1 MKRDLFG
8 FFVPM
13 CALLADVPMS
23 LARHNGEPLG
33 DLPGIWMAQQMGLA
47 SVGEAMALGV
57 HRGCR
62 APARPNERGQ
72 RSTRNLPDALDC
84 NAIHARL
91 RSKWGDGTVEQGIS
105 DDH

>member
-47 SVGEAMALGV
+47 SVGEAMALGCTAV
-57 HRGCR
+57 
-62 APARPNERGQ
+62 AERPLDRMSEANAQHAICPTRLIAM
-72 RSTRNLPDALDC
+72 RSTLD
-84 NAIHARL
+84 
-91 RSKWGDGTVEQGIS
+91 
-105 DDH
+105 